1 MKHTFL
7 IILNSVLILLLAAC
21 SGDEVPVPQSPA
33 IQFSFEIEPP
43 AGTRAT
49 GKDYF
54 YDGDRIYISATF
66 TINGGNDIRLTE
78 MATVVNGRIPT
89 TMKWPENATA
99 GSFTA
104 WFAGNSLPDENGI
117 LATDPFNDLLKA
129 TISVNAPEDHIQL
142 NFRHSLI
149 RIVISGILKD
159 ETLSLS
165 SPSGSDGIV
174 SFDTNLPSDD
184 SPFTCGNGISL
195 TLTAGKNTF
204 YLYQWGQPLTLHSD
218 KVTEDQTIGCPT
230 GIAEGKSYHII
241 FRQ

>member
-21 SGDEVPVPQSPA
+21 RSNEVPVPQSPA
-33 IQFSFEIEPP
+33 IQFSCQIEPP
-43 AGTRAT
+43 TGARAT

-66 TINGGNDIRLTE
+66 TINGGNTTQLTE
-78 MATVVNGRIPT
+78 VATVINGRIPT
-89 TMKWPENATA
+89 TMKWPENAIA

-104 WFAGNSLPDENGI
+104 WFASNSLPDENGI

-149 RIVISGILKD
+149 RIVVSGIQKD

-174 SFDTNLPSDD
+174 SFDTNLTSDD

-195 TLTAGKNTF
+195 TLTTGKNTF
-204 YLYQWGQPLTLHSD
+204 YLHQWGQPLTLHSD
-218 KVTEDQTIGCPT
+218 KVTGDQVIDCPT
-230 GIAEGKSYHII
+230 DIAEGKSYHII